1 MSKRK
6 MYADLSIKKN
16 NYVDYIMDFLQFA
29 DGNNSLEKIS
39 KLINL
44 NLNKVKNINSL
55 LIKKGIIEN

>member
-1 MSKRK
+1 
-6 MYADLSIKKN
+6 
-16 NYVDYIMDFLQFA
+16 MDFLQFA